1 MLNLRESRIGQIA
14 VVCKDVARAT
24 AFYRD
29 TLGLQFLFAAGPT
42 LSFFQCSGVRLML
55 SSGEN
60 EEQNSLSSML
70 YYFVNDIEGTH
81 RDLKA
86 KGVEF
91 IDAPHLIAKMPDHEL
106 WLSAFRDSEGNM
118 LGIMEEKR

>member
-1 MLNLRESRIGQIA
+1 
-14 VVCKDVARAT
+14 
-24 AFYRD
+24 
-29 TLGLQFLFAAGPT
+29 
-42 LSFFQCSGVRLML
+42 
-55 SSGEN
+55 
-60 EEQNSLSSML
+60 ML

>member
-1 MLNLRESRIGQIA
+1 MLDLRQARIGQIA

-55 SSGEN
+55 SRGEN

-81 RDLKA
+81 RDLKG